1 MAAEK
6 ITSRAKDYS
15 QWYLDI
21 VNRAELAENSDVR
34 GCMVIKPHGY
44 AIWEKIQRALDR
56 MFKDTG
62 HVNAYFPL
70 FIPKS
75 FLAREEQMAEG
86 FAKECAVITHHRLK
100 AIPGQ
105 GVEVDPESKL
115 EEPLII
121 RPTSETIIWNTYR
134 NWVQSWRDLP
144 LLINQ
149 WANVVRW
156 EMRTRLFLRT
166 AEFLWQEGHTA
177 HATQQEAEEETR
189 QMVDVYRAFA
199 EEWMAMPVLVGP
211 KSEGQK
217 FPGAVYTLCIE
228 AMMQDKKALQAGTSH
243 FLGQNFAKAFD
254 VTFQDREGKREFAWA
269 TSWGVSTR
277 LIGGLIMTH
286 SDDQGLVLPPR
297 LAPIHAVIVPIY
309 KSDAERSAVLEAA
322 NKLAQSIR
330 DLPLREWLNYD
341 PVTVRVDDREQ
352 YQPGFK
358 FNEWELKGVPVRVEL
373 GPKDLAKG
381 ACVLARRDLPGK
393 EAKEMGVPLTKA
405 AARIGEMLQAMQTAL
420 FERARKIREENT
432 YEVDSY
438 DEFKKK
444 IEEPGGFLLA
454 HWDGTRETEDR
465 IAAETKAT
473 IRCIPFDRKKEAGKC
488 MVTGQPSQGR
498 VVFAKAY

>member
-1 MAAEK
+1 MAEK
-6 ITSRAKDYS
+6 ITKRADDYS

-21 VNRAELAENSDVR
+21 VQQAGLAENSDVR

-44 AIWEKIQRALDR
+44 AIWEKMQRALDR

-75 FLAREEQMAEG
+75 FLAREEEMAAG
-86 FAKECAVITHHRLK
+86 FAKECAVVTHYRLK
-100 AIPGQ
+100 AVPGKGLQ
-105 GVEVDPESKL
+105 VDPEARL
-115 EEPLII
+115 EEELVV
-121 RPTSETIIWNTYR
+121 RPTSETIIWNTYKS
-134 NWVQSWRDLP
+134 WIQSYRDLP

-177 HATQQEAEEETR
+177 HATQKEAEEEAHR
-189 QMVDVYRAFA
+189 ILEVYRTFA
-199 EEWMAMPVLVGP
+199 EEWMAMPVLTGP

-228 AMMQDKKALQAGTSH
+228 AMMQDRRALQAGTSH

-254 VTFQDREGKREFAWA
+254 VKFQNQAGQLEHAWA

-286 SDDQGLVLPPR
+286 SDDHGLVLPPR
-297 LAPIHAVIVPIY
+297 LAPIHVAIVPIF
-309 KSDAERSAVLEAA
+309 KKPEERQAVTAA
-322 NKLAQSIR
+322 AQQLAAAIR
-330 DLPLREWLNYD
+330 QLPLGEWLNYE
-341 PVTVRVDDREQ
+341 PIVVKVDDRDQ
-352 YQPGFK
+352 YQPGYK
-358 FNEWELKGVPVRVEL
+358 FHEWELRGVPVRVEL
-373 GPKDLAKG
+373 GPKDLEKN

-393 EAKEMGVPLTKA
+393 EAKEMGVPLSTA
-405 AARIGEMLQAMQTAL
+405 ANRIGEMLRAMQTAL
-420 FERARKIREENT
+420 LERARKFREANSF
-432 YEVDSY
+432 EVNSY
-438 DEFKKK
+438 DEFKKQ
-444 IEEPGGFLLA
+444 IEEPGGFLWA
-454 HWDGTRETEDR
+454 HWDGTRATEDR

-473 IRCIPFDRKKEAGKC
+473 IRCIPFSRSKEPGQC
-488 MVTGQPSQGR
+488 IVTGQPSQGR

>member
-1 MAAEK
+1 MAEK
-6 ITSRAKDYS
+6 ITKRADDYA
-15 QWYLDI
+15 QWYLD
-21 VNRAELAENSDVR
+21 VVKNAGLAENSDVR

-44 AIWEKIQRALDR
+44 TIWEKMQRALDR

-75 FLAREEQMAEG
+75 FLAKEEEMAEG
-86 FAKECAVITHHRLK
+86 FAKECAVVTHYRLITS
-100 AIPGQ
+100 Q
-105 GVEVDPESKL
+105 GKGLVVDPEARL
-115 EEPLII
+115 EEELII

-134 NWVQSWRDLP
+134 NWIQSYRDLP

-149 WANVVRW
+149 WCNVVRW

-177 HATQQEAEEETR
+177 HATQAEAEEEAR
-189 QMVDVYRAFA
+189 KILEVYRSFA
-199 EEWMAMPVLVGP
+199 EDWMAMPVLTGP

-228 AMMQDKKALQAGTSH
+228 AMMQDKRALQSGTSH

-254 VTFQDREGKREFAWA
+254 VQFQNQQGNREYAWA

-286 SDDQGLVLPPR
+286 SDDQGLVIPPR
-297 LAPIHAVIVPIY
+297 LAPIHAVIVPIFR
-309 KSDAERSAVLEAA
+309 KPEEKTAVLEAA
-322 NKLAQSIR
+322 EKLATAIR
-330 DLPLREWLNYD
+330 ELPLREWLNYE
-341 PVTVRVDDREQ
+341 PVVAKVDDRDQ
-352 YQPGFK
+352 YQPGYK

-373 GPKDLAKG
+373 GPKDLAKK

-393 EAKEMGVPLTKA
+393 EAKEVGVPLERA
-405 AARIGEMLQAMQTAL
+405 PARIGEMLKDMQAAL
-420 FERARKIREENT
+420 FQNALKFREANT
-432 YEVDSY
+432 CEVNSY
-438 DEFKKK
+438 HEFKKK

-454 HWDGTRETEDR
+454 HWDGTRATEDQ

-473 IRCIPFDRKKEAGKC
+473 IRCIPFGRKKEAGKC
-488 MVTGQPSQGR
+488 ILTGKPSEGR